1 MGGERQT
8 MIIYLDEDKLARMI
22 DKERERA
29 VERAS
34 EKTEQRVK
42 DNIIS
47 SGRVDTGKMHDTI
60 RSAPASRFVTNVLS
74 DLHYTIYQEKGIG
87 PVTPVKAKALR
98 FKPKGSGSF
107 VFAMRTKGF
116 PGAFFFQR
124 AFNSILLQDFLA

>member
-1 MGGERQT
+1 
-8 MIIYLDEDKLARMI
+8 MIIDLDPDKLGRMI
-22 DKERERA
+22 DDERERA

-34 EKTEQRVK
+34 EITEQRVK

-60 RSAPASRFVTNVLS
+60 HTAPTSRFSANVLS
-74 DLHYTIYQEKGIG
+74 QLHYTIYQEKGIG

-116 PGAFFFQR
+116 EGAFFFKR
-124 AFNSILLQDFLA
+124 AFDSILLQDFLA